1 MISIAT
7 YNEEK
12 GYKSADGKC
21 IWNVFNYGIL
31 SKAVEDLFYN
41 NYEYISD
48 GYNPSVEYV
57 EVDGEQWYELTFDID
72 AFINKVGGKDYFE
85 ENFTKY
91 NYREEDKDGDGLND
105 YDTMKY
111 DDNGKF
117 IVLVSTDFTK
127 LKYKDVTSVSNVIL
141 MKNIV
146 LSAER
151 NNIKTQNQTTNDGEA
166 VAGSVNIASYGAVTA
181 TVGIACRYSHT
192 PVSYMRKDDIEAVSD
207 ICRVFVKESDVI
219 IDGFIKETDRA

>member
-1 MISIAT
+1 MVGMTLAFAMLTGCGSKGEDTTTTTADTEVSTPTTDENESEAEEVTESTDNSASEEFYTRNNLSNFANMISIAT

-41 NYEYISD
+41 DYEYISD

-57 EVDGEQWYELTFDID
+57 EVDGGQWYELTFDID

-127 LKYKDVTSVSNVIL
+127 LKYKDVTFTEQSS
-141 MKNIV
+141 
-146 LSAER
+146 
-151 NNIKTQNQTTNDGEA
+151 
-166 VAGSVNIASYGAVTA
+166 
-181 TVGIACRYSHT
+181 TV
-192 PVSYMRKDDIEAVSD
+192 E
-207 ICRVFVKESDVI
+207 
-219 IDGFIKETDRA
+219 

>member
-1 MISIAT
+1 MKKKILVTMVGMTLAFAMLTGCGSKGEDTTTTTADTEVSTPTTDENESEAEEVTESTDNSASEEFYTRNNLSNFANMISIAT

-41 NYEYISD
+41 DYEYISD

-57 EVDGEQWYELTFDID
+57 EVDGGQWYELTFDID

-127 LKYKDVTSVSNVIL
+127 LKYKDVTFTEQSS
-141 MKNIV
+141 
-146 LSAER
+146 
-151 NNIKTQNQTTNDGEA
+151 
-166 VAGSVNIASYGAVTA
+166 
-181 TVGIACRYSHT
+181 TV
-192 PVSYMRKDDIEAVSD
+192 E
-207 ICRVFVKESDVI
+207 
-219 IDGFIKETDRA
+219 

>member
-1 MISIAT
+1 MKKKILVTMVGMTLAFAMLTGCGSEGKDTTTTTADTEVSTPATDENESEAEEVTESTDNSASEEFYTRNNLSNFANMISIAT

-41 NYEYISD
+41 DYEYISD

-57 EVDGEQWYELTFDID
+57 EVDGGQWYELTFDID

-127 LKYKDVTSVSNVIL
+127 LKYKDVTFTEQSS
-141 MKNIV
+141 
-146 LSAER
+146 
-151 NNIKTQNQTTNDGEA
+151 
-166 VAGSVNIASYGAVTA
+166 
-181 TVGIACRYSHT
+181 TV
-192 PVSYMRKDDIEAVSD
+192 E
-207 ICRVFVKESDVI
+207 
-219 IDGFIKETDRA
+219 

>member
-1 MISIAT
+1 MKKKILVTIVGMTLAFVMLTACGSEGKDTTTADTEVSTQTTDENESEAKDTSDSAEEVTESTDNSASEEFYTRNNLSNFADMISIAT

-111 DDNGKF
+111 DENGKF

-127 LKYKDVTSVSNVIL
+127 LKYKDVTFTEQSS
-141 MKNIV
+141 
-146 LSAER
+146 
-151 NNIKTQNQTTNDGEA
+151 
-166 VAGSVNIASYGAVTA
+166 
-181 TVGIACRYSHT
+181 TV
-192 PVSYMRKDDIEAVSD
+192 E
-207 ICRVFVKESDVI
+207 
-219 IDGFIKETDRA
+219 